1 MKNDDVETSNNDG
14 KEREKRLSLPPEQVR
29 KLMIETLQ
37 KSNRKPEPGE
47 IGAAAKGPK
56 SMKIDRKIRMKL
68 LKRCLREKRLK
79 FRDSIP
85 QLKRKERERQLKS
98 LRFTMDEVRTLV
110 HNDYNSKK
118 KNVHNAVLF

>member
-1 MKNDDVETSNNDG
+1 MKIGQIGSTNSSKSIPRRNKTKKKGDNNVKNNDAKGITSNNDD

-29 KLMIETLQ
+29 KIMMETLQ

-68 LKRCLREKRLK
+68 YYL
-79 FRDSIP
+79 SHA
-85 QLKRKERERQLKS
+85 
-98 LRFTMDEVRTLV
+98 RT
-110 HNDYNSKK
+110 
-118 KNVHNAVLF
+118 